1 MILVDTSVWIEHLRS
16 GLPRLVHSLDAA
28 AVLVH
33 PWVIGELALGNLT
46 NRIEILGL
54 LRRLPQPAVA
64 EADEVLFM
72 IEHESLTGS
81 GIGYVDA
88 QLLASTRLTPGAR
101 LWTRD
106 RRLAAAADRLGM
118 RYDRDAGSP

>member
-16 GLPRLVHSLDAA
+16 GLPSLVHSLDAA

-54 LRRLPQPAVA
+54 LRRLPQSAEA